1 MPLGRGVSLDEE
13 GSSLTRLFRP
23 MLLALVAATVL
34 AFAGTTSAQSP
45 RAHAAGTCGI
55 GNSRHYGYSYLTWLW
70 AYKVS
75 CGTARSVARSHGK
88 GWRCHK
94 RILDKV
100 THPVRREGVVLGVA
114 QAPGPVDLHPEHLIL

>member
-100 THPVRREGVVLGVA
+100 RTQYDAKVSCSASHRRQV
-114 QAPGPVDLHPEHLIL
+114 QWTYTQNT